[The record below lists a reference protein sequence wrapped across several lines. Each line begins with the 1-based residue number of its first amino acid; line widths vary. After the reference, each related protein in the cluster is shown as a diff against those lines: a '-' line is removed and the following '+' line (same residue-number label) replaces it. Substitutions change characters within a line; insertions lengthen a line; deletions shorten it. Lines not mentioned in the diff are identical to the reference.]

1 MLKLKAYVK
10 VQILILKDL
19 INESNLPF
27 SIGAL
32 TIKSKDGK
40 REYVLDAA
48 GTSYNNPQ
56 SEGDVFNSISNC
68 KIDLDTFPLEADNY
82 NLTEDD
88 LKDCEGEFYYSD
100 VDCEDGEFCFD
111 YDNAQAFAV
120 VTDIDTG
127 KEYKIPVTLEV

>member
-1 MLKLKAYVK
+1 MLKLKAYVEVK
-10 VQILILKDL
+10 LPIKKDL
-19 INESNLPF
+19 TDENLPL

-32 TIKSKDGK
+32 TLKSKDGK
-40 REYVLDAA
+40 REYVLDSC
-48 GTSYNNPQ
+48 GTSYLNPQ
-56 SEGDVFNSISNC
+56 SEGENLTLITQC